1 MLNDFIERK
10 EYSTNIKELDDLLE
24 DSNHLM
30 IYQESIMKYLIW
42 LGIKESESYDIIKK
56 IAKKKFKEKEL
67 KELKENLLYNWKNKI
82 GNENGFNETWQVV
95 EDAAKYSFN
104 ASHSLSYAYDSLYG
118 AYLKSHYPIEYYV
131 TALNFYWDD
140 QERTS
145 KLIEELKYFKIK
157 LKPILFGIS
166 RAKYSFDKNTNSI
179 YKGIGSIK
187 FLNEDVSEE
196 LFKLSKNKYTNFTD
210 LLIDI
215 KTKTSTNSRQLDIL
229 IKLDFFSDF
238 GNSKELL
245 NIVEVADVFKF
256 GTAKTIK
263 KDKIEGSY
271 ITSFIDKY
279 ATDKNI
285 KGNELKNYTILD
297 CRSLIVE
304 CEKYIKSLNIEDI
317 DLRNKIINQQ
327 EYLGYISAN
336 GKEEDRPIL
345 FVQDVKTLRRKSDNK
360 QFGYSVFTQSIGS
373 GITSRFTVF
382 NKTIKEHEKINKGD
396 LIKCLDYSVER
407 GYFTLKNFEKIL

>member
-1 MLNDFIERK
+1 M
-10 EYSTNIKELDDLLE
+10 E

-67 KELKENLLYNWKNKI
+67 KELKEKLLYNWKNKI
-82 GNENGFNETWQVV
+82 GNEDGFNETWQVV

-166 RAKYSFDKNTNSI
+166 RAEYSFDKKTNSI

-187 FLNEDVSEE
+187 FLNEEVAEE
-196 LFKLSKNKYTNFTD
+196 LFKLSKNKYESFAE
-210 LLIDI
+210 LLLDM
-215 KTKTSTNSRQLDIL
+215 KNKTSINSRQLDIL
-229 IKLDFFSDF
+229 IKLDFFSMF
-238 GNSKELL
+238 GNCKELL
-245 NIVEVADVFKF
+245 NIVDIVNFFKF
-256 GTAKTIK
+256 GETKTIK
-263 KDKIEGSY
+263 KEKLEGSY
-271 ITSFIDKY
+271 ILNFIDKY
-279 ATDKNI
+279 ATDKGA
-285 KGNELKNYTILD
+285 KGNKLKSYNILD
-297 CRSLIVE
+297 CKSILIE
-304 CEKYIKSLNIEDI
+304 CENYIKSLNIEDM
-317 DLRNKIINQQ
+317 DLRNKIMNQQ
-327 EYLGYISAN
+327 EYLGYISATT
-336 GKEEDRPIL
+336 KEEDRPIL
-345 FVQDVKTLRRKSDNK
+345 FVKEVKTLKRKSDKK
-360 QFGYSVFTQSIGS
+360 QFGYSIFTQSIGS
-373 GITSRFTVF
+373 GITSRFTLL
-382 NKTIKEHEKINKGD
+382 NRDAKEYGELHKNDI
-396 LIKCLDYSVER
+396 IKCLDYEIKNS
-407 GYFTLKNFEKIL
+407 YFNLKKFQKI

>member
-1 MLNDFIERK
+1 M
-10 EYSTNIKELDDLLE
+10 E

-67 KELKENLLYNWKNKI
+67 KELKEKLLYNWKNKI
-82 GNENGFNETWQVV
+82 GNEDGFNETWQVV

-166 RAKYSFDKNTNSI
+166 RAGYSFDKKTNSI

-187 FLNEDVSEE
+187 FLNEEVAEE
-196 LFKLSKNKYTNFTD
+196 LFKLSKNKYESFAE
-210 LLIDI
+210 LLLDM
-215 KTKTSTNSRQLDIL
+215 KNKTSINSRQLDIL
-229 IKLDFFSDF
+229 IKLDFFSMF
-238 GNSKELL
+238 GNCKELL
-245 NIVEVADVFKF
+245 NIVDIVNFFKF
-256 GTAKTIK
+256 GETKTIK
-263 KDKIEGSY
+263 KEKLEGSY
-271 ITSFIDKY
+271 ILNFIDKY
-279 ATDKNI
+279 ATDKGA
-285 KGNELKNYTILD
+285 KGNELKSYNILD
-297 CRSLIVE
+297 CKSILIE
-304 CEKYIKSLNIEDI
+304 CENYIKSLNIEDM
-317 DLRNKIINQQ
+317 DLRNKIMNQQ
-327 EYLGYISAN
+327 EYLGYISATT
-336 GKEEDRPIL
+336 KEEDRPIL
-345 FVQDVKTLRRKSDNK
+345 FVKEVKTLKRKSDKK
-360 QFGYSVFTQSIGS
+360 QFGYSIFTQSIGS
-373 GITSRFTVF
+373 GITSRFTLL
-382 NKTIKEHEKINKGD
+382 NRDAKEYGELHKNDI
-396 LIKCLDYSVER
+396 IKCLDYEIKNS
-407 GYFTLKNFEKIL
+407 YFNLKKFQKI

>member
-1 MLNDFIERK
+1 M
-10 EYSTNIKELDDLLE
+10 E

-67 KELKENLLYNWKNKI
+67 KELKEKLLYNWKNKI
-82 GNENGFNETWQVV
+82 GDEDGFNETWQVV

-166 RAKYSFDKNTNSI
+166 RAKYSFDKKTNSI

-187 FLNEDVSEE
+187 FLNEEVAEE
-196 LFKLSKNKYTNFTD
+196 LFKLSENKYKSFTELLLDIKNK
-210 LLIDI
+210 
-215 KTKTSTNSRQLDIL
+215 TSINSRQLDIL
-229 IKLDFFSDF
+229 IKLDFFSMF
-238 GNSKELL
+238 GNCKELL
-245 NIVEVADVFKF
+245 NIVDIVNSFKF
-256 GTAKTIK
+256 GEAKTIK
-263 KDKIEGSY
+263 KEKLEGSY
-271 ITSFIDKY
+271 ILNFIDKY
-279 ATDKNI
+279 ATDKGT
-285 KGNELKNYTILD
+285 KGNELKSYNILD
-297 CRSLIVE
+297 CKSILIE
-304 CEKYIKSLNIEDI
+304 CENYIKSLNIEDM
-317 DLRNKIINQQ
+317 DLRNKIMNQQ
-327 EYLGYISAN
+327 EYLGYISATT
-336 GKEEDRPIL
+336 KEEDRPIL
-345 FVQDVKTLRRKSDNK
+345 FVKEVKALKRKSDKK
-360 QFGYSVFTQSIGS
+360 QFGYSIFTQSIGS
-373 GITSRFTVF
+373 GITSRFTLL
-382 NKTIKEHEKINKGD
+382 NRDAKECEELHKNDI
-396 LIKCLDYSVER
+396 IKCLDYEIKNS
-407 GYFTLKNFEKIL
+407 YFNLKKFQKI